1 MSEVKDV
8 VDCIKAGVSFAV
20 AIDESQENG
29 FQLTDLFSLV
39 PSLTLLPEAIKDIAN
54 VPEQIRGLDD
64 EGKAEI
70 EAEIEKLELNSDWSE
85 EVAEQALFVMMELGR
100 LITIL
105 RKAKKQE

>member
-20 AIDESQENG
+20 AIDESQEDG

-39 PSLTLLPEAIKDIAN
+39 PSLTLLPEAIKDVAN
-54 VPEQIRGLDD
+54 VPEQIRNLDD

-70 EAEIEKLELNSDWSE
+70 EAEIEKLELNSEWSE
-85 EVAEQALFVMMELGR
+85 EVAQQSLVTMMELGK
-100 LITIL
+100 LIAIL
-105 RKAKKQE
+105 REARK